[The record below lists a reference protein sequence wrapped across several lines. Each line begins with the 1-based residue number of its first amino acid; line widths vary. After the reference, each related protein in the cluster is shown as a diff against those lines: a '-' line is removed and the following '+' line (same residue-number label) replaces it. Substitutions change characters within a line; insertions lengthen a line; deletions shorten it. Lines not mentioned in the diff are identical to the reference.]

1 VGTVY
6 RLFVD
11 QDKFNK
17 LNSISNIIARI
28 KELPALG
35 WLVEQIEGFVKNY
48 EFLLIG
54 LASMFIHGNMDLIV
68 DVFDIQTGKP
78 KYCEKVVKW
87 PVVKLSFENSFGADL
102 SENIDN
108 FVRDQVEGYL

>member
-1 VGTVY
+1 
-6 RLFVD
+6 
-11 QDKFNK
+11 
-17 LNSISNIIARI
+17 
-28 KELPALG
+28 
-35 WLVEQIEGFVKNY
+35 
-48 EFLLIG
+48 
-54 LASMFIHGNMDLIV
+54 MFIHGNMDLIV
-68 DVFDIQTGKP
+68 DVFDKQTGKP